1 MNKVIYC
8 FLFVYL
14 KVFFLS
20 SRVYLGEMLVSFVF
34 NGFLEFIL
42 KENDLR
48 VKVLRRQY
56 VFKFIFILN
65 LDGV

>member
-1 MNKVIYC
+1 MYSNLIRIALIIF
-8 FLFVYL
+8 FLFVFL

-20 SRVYLGEMLVSFVF
+20 SRVYLGEILVSFVF

-48 VKVLRRQY
+48 VKVLRR
-56 VFKFIFILN
+56 
-65 LDGV
+65 

>member
-20 SRVYLGEMLVSFVF
+20 SRVYLGETLVSFVF

-48 VKVLRRQY
+48 VKVLRR
-56 VFKFIFILN
+56 
-65 LDGV
+65 